1 MAPHIY
7 CKAGVKSAK
16 GGGEGLGGVGGG
28 SKQKGGGADA
38 KLHADSRSGNLSKP
52 VMVMTPMDQHG
63 VPGVWGGGG
72 AIVGVKSG
80 ITCLTQAFDSAGSS
94 GPGFAD
100 FKCFNL
106 YANCE
111 GHDVDQTAGA
121 GGGGGFNLYAN
132 SEGHDVDQTRD
143 STSSN
148 SPWHRTASNSISRLG
163 FFYEMCHRVIAH
175 QRPAGCS

>member
-1 MAPHIY
+1 MG
-7 CKAGVKSAK
+7 CQGC
-16 GGGEGLGGVGGG
+16 G
-28 SKQKGGGADA
+28 
-38 KLHADSRSGNLSKP
+38 
-52 VMVMTPMDQHG
+52 
-63 VPGVWGGGG
+63 GGGG

-100 FKCFNL
+100 FKC
-106 YANCE
+106 
-111 GHDVDQTAGA
+111 
-121 GGGGGFNLYAN
+121 FNLYAN